1 MTTSIPRCA
10 WRLSSMS
17 EGWAGCM
24 HDHLF
29 GRCSPTARGQ
39 AMAGIRLRYLK
50 TAFRFLSPQTTGFP
64 LAEAILLKG
73 SRSLGRAGRFFS
85 LGDPLK

>member
-1 MTTSIPRCA
+1 
-10 WRLSSMS
+10 
-17 EGWAGCM
+17 
-24 HDHLF
+24 
-29 GRCSPTARGQ
+29 
-39 AMAGIRLRYLK
+39 MAGIRLRYLK